1 MPRAGHP
8 HQFTWC
14 HNPYAEMLLK
24 VRTQGKG
31 QVNVAEMPTL
41 LHPPQPITGGQRKC
55 AEMPQLARPHQFL
68 WCRTRSAE
76 MPTCRRTI
84 GGEPILAHRNV
95 TRRTLSPTNHRGPNI
110 SRRNAPMAS
119 PPPVYRVPY
128 RLRRNATKGAHQR
141 EGSPARRKNAKE
153 RTPFP
158 INHRGPSRS
167 RSNAIDMSPPPNLGH
182 TSSAAMSG

>member
-1 MPRAGHP
+1 MVPQSLRRNA
-8 HQFTWC
+8 
-14 HNPYAEMLLK
+14 
-24 VRTQGKG
+24 TQGAHSREGSSK
-31 QVNVAEMPTL
+31 
-41 LHPPQPITGGQRKC
+41 
-55 AEMPQLARPHQFL
+55 
-68 WCRTRSAE
+68 
-76 MPTCRRTI
+76 CRRNANLATPSPTNHRGPTEMRRNATACSPPPVFMVPCTDRRNANRTAHHW

-158 INHRGPSRS
+158 INHRGPTEMR
-167 RSNAIDMSPPPNLGH
+167 RNATGHSPPPNLGH

>member
-1 MPRAGHP
+1 MMFMGARYTSQKCQPDKCP
-8 HQFTWC
+8 HQFTGC
-14 HNPYAEMLLK
+14 RFVYAEMLLK
-24 VRTQGKG
+24 VRAQGKG
-31 QVNVAEMPTL
+31 HFMSAEML
-41 LHPPQPITGGQRKC
+41 LPNRPSHPLQGASSTPQKCHKCRHPQPIT
-55 AEMPQLARPHQFL
+55 

-119 PPPVYRVPY
+119 PPP
-128 RLRRNATKGAHQR
+128 
-141 EGSPARRKNAKE
+141 
-153 RTPFP
+153 
-158 INHRGPSRS
+158 
-167 RSNAIDMSPPPNLGH
+167 NLGH